1 MKLNI
6 KNIFFSTLLIVCTC
20 FIALSYNFE
29 TRALIEGT
37 ILSGVIDYPNEFN
50 LYRVISVNAWSL
62 PIQIISFFVKMDV
75 SPFTISRIILLA
87 STLMF
92 FVGLFLITKFLLKCS
107 LGYLKCIFLFY
118 CIVDIYEQL
127 WKRNS
132 NLICQPHKS
141 TFKLYMF
148 NLEQI

>member
-50 LYRVISVNAWSL
+50 LY
-62 PIQIISFFVKMDV
+62 
-75 SPFTISRIILLA
+75 
-87 STLMF
+87 
-92 FVGLFLITKFLLKCS
+92 LLKS
-107 LGYLKCIFLFY
+107 LVEFLSYFWY
-118 CIVDIYEQL
+118 GSANL
-127 WKRNS
+127 WIHS
-132 NLICQPHKS
+132 S
-141 TFKLYMF
+141 
-148 NLEQI
+148 